1 MKPVHQATRC
11 HLTHQDQAARAL
23 VRWCGPRQWAALFA
37 LAAALPALAQYPAR
51 PIHIVNPFAAGGSG
65 DIVTRIVTQ
74 KITDNT
80 GKTFVLEAKTGAA
93 GRIGYEAGVRAAPD
107 GYTLTLTDTTYT
119 MMPALHGNLP
129 WHTPDALQ
137 PVTILAQSPFLIVV
151 RPDLKV
157 ATLKEL
163 LAMAKANPGKL
174 NYGSAG
180 MGSINHIT
188 NELFK
193 RDAGVDITHVPYKG
207 MSDAIAGLLSGSLD
221 MIMLGILPISG
232 QITAGRALPI
242 AIAAPQRSAGLPNLP
257 TVDEA
262 GLPGY
267 RAGNWFGWTA
277 PNGTPPEMLDWLQR
291 EVARAL
297 GAPEVRERLVAQ
309 GVEPSGMPR
318 EDFRK
323 IMRDDA
329 QRWAGIIRS
338 AGIKT
343 Q

>member
-1 MKPVHQATRC
+1 MKTRT
-11 HLTHQDQAARAL
+11 LLAL
-23 VRWCGPRQWAALFA
+23 PGLAL
-37 LAAALPALAQYPAR
+37 LCAAAWAQYPAR
-51 PIHIVNPFAAGGSG
+51 PVHIINPFAAGGSG

-74 KITDNT
+74 KITENT
-80 GKTFVLEAKTGAA
+80 GKTFVVESRTGAA
-93 GRIGYEAGVRAAPD
+93 GRIGYEAVVRAAPD
-107 GYTLTLTDTTYT
+107 GYTLALTDTTYT
-119 MMPALHGNLP
+119 MMPALHGNIP

-137 PVTILAQSPFLIVV
+137 PVTVIAQSPFLILV
-151 RPDLKV
+151 RPDLRIT
-157 ATLKEL
+157 TLQEL
-163 LAMAKANPGKL
+163 IARAKANPGKM

-193 RDAGVDITHVPYKG
+193 REAGVDLVHVPYKG
-207 MSDAIAGLLSGSLD
+207 MTDAITGLLGGSLD
-221 MIMLGILPISG
+221 MIMIGILPISAH
-232 QITAGRALPI
+232 INSGRALPI

-277 PNGTPPEMLDWLQR
+277 PNGTPAENMDWLQR

-297 GAPEVRERLVAQ
+297 TAPEVRDRLVAQ
-309 GVEPSGMPR
+309 GVVPSGMPR
-318 EDFRK
+318 EEFRK
-323 IMRDDA
+323 VMRDDA
-329 QRWAGIIRS
+329 QRWAGIIS
-338 AGIKT
+338 AAGIKT

>member
-1 MKPVHQATRC
+1 MKTRR
-11 HLTHQDQAARAL
+11 LL
-23 VRWCGPRQWAALFA
+23 
-37 LAAALPALAQYPAR
+37 ALPGLALLCATAWAQYPAR
-51 PIHIVNPFAAGGSG
+51 PVHIINPFAAGGSG

-74 KITDNT
+74 KITENT
-80 GKTFVLEAKTGAA
+80 GKTFVVESRTGAA
-93 GRIGYEAGVRAAPD
+93 GRIGYEAVVRAAPD
-107 GYTLTLTDTTYT
+107 GYTLALTDTTYT
-119 MMPALHGNLP
+119 MMPALHGNIP

-137 PVTILAQSPFLIVV
+137 PVTIIAQSPFLILV
-151 RPDLKV
+151 RPDLRIT
-157 ATLKEL
+157 TLKEL
-163 LAMAKANPGKL
+163 IARAKANPGKM

-193 RDAGVDITHVPYKG
+193 REAGVDLVHVPYKG
-207 MSDAIAGLLSGSLD
+207 MTDAITGLLGGSLD
-221 MIMLGILPISG
+221 MIMIGILPISAH
-232 QITAGRALPI
+232 IASGRALPI

-277 PNGTPPEMLDWLQR
+277 PNGTPAENMDWLQR

-297 GAPEVRERLVAQ
+297 TAPEVGDRLVAQ
-309 GVEPSGMPR
+309 GVVPSGMPR
-318 EDFRK
+318 EEFRK

-329 QRWAGIIRS
+329 QRWAGIIS
-338 AGIKT
+338 AAGIKT

>member
-1 MKPVHQATRC
+1 MKTSMPR
-11 HLTHQDQAARAL
+11 LTKGLRSLAFGLIASI
-23 VRWCGPRQWAALFA
+23 PFS
-37 LAAALPALAQYPAR
+37 AAAQFPDR
-51 PIHIVNPFAAGGSG
+51 PVRIINPFAAGGSG

-74 KITDNT
+74 KITETT

-93 GRIGYEAGVRAAPD
+93 GRIGYEAGVRSAPD
-107 GYTLTLTDTTYT
+107 GYTLVLTDTTYT
-119 MMPALHGNLP
+119 MMPALHGALP

-137 PVTILAQSPFLIVV
+137 PVTVIAQSPFLIIV

-157 ATLKEL
+157 ANLKDL
-163 LAMAKANPGKL
+163 LSMAKANPGKL

-193 RDAGVDITHVPYKG
+193 RDAGVDLVHVPYKG
-207 MSDAIAGLLSGSLD
+207 MTDAVTGLLSGSLD
-221 MIMLGILPISG
+221 MIMIGILPVAAHIASG
-232 QITAGRALPI
+232 RMLPV
-242 AIAAPQRSAGLPNLP
+242 AIAAPQRSAGLPNVP

-277 PNGTPPEMLDWLQR
+277 PNGTPAEALDWLQR

-297 GAPEVRERLVAQ
+297 AAPEVRERLTAQ
-309 GVEPSGMPR
+309 GVVPSGMPR
-318 EDFRK
+318 EEFRK
-323 IMRDDA
+323 LMRDDV
-329 QRWAGIIRS
+329 QRWEGIIRA
-338 AGIKT
+338 AGIKA